1 MALKKDKEKVIDPV
15 WDEARIREF
24 LALQPPAG
32 ENADHH
38 KLLKAYQS
46 MRAED
51 FDDFVRFFVE
61 DGGDLQ
67 ACNASGES
75 VAEILKTHR
84 YSGPYLESI
93 EKHGGDS

>member
-15 WDEARIREF
+15 WSEARIREF
-24 LALQPPAG
+24 LDLQPPAG

-51 FDDFVRFFVE
+51 FDDFVRFFSE
-61 DGGDLQ
+61 AGGDLN
-67 ACNASGES
+67 ACNAAGLG
-75 VAEILKTHR
+75 VADILKTHR
-84 YSGPYLESI
+84 YSKPYL
-93 EKHGGDS
+93 DSLAKYT